1 MSGDEIRIGFMP
13 LTDSAPLVVAKQFGF
28 FEAQGL
34 NVTLKREVSWAN
46 IRDNLIFNEIQA
58 AHMLAPMLMASSLGV
73 GGIQSKLVT
82 AYSFGLNGNAVSVSN
97 ALYAQMSLFEEHLV
111 MKPERCAPVLKKVI
125 AQRKQSG
132 MPVLRFAVVFP
143 FSMHNYL
150 LRYWLASSGIDV
162 DRDVNITVVPPSRV
176 VQALQED
183 LIDGYCVGEPW
194 NTHAVKNKV
203 GVTLIT
209 GYEICNNAPEKVLAL
224 KQSWAQANPDV
235 HAKLVKALYSAS
247 EWIDD
252 KNNRD
257 ELKRTLSAPEYVG
270 APVESIENAL
280 NGEVCNPSCSSCRK
294 IEHFA
299 LPFKENATL
308 PSQEHAIWILQ
319 QMQRWGQVDN
329 SVNLT
334 TIAKSVYWTDFYY
347 NAIQ

>member
-1 MSGDEIRIGFMP
+1 MSEEIRIGFMP
-13 LTDSAPLVVAKQFGF
+13 LTDSAPLIVAKAFGF
-28 FEAQGL
+28 FEAEGL
-34 NVTLKREVSWAN
+34 SVSLKREVSWAN
-46 IRDNLIFNEIQA
+46 IRDNLIFNEIDA

-111 MKPERCAPVLKKVI
+111 MHPSLCAPVLKKVI
-125 AQRKQSG
+125 EQRKQSG
-132 MPVLRFAVVFP
+132 LPALRFAVVFP

-150 LRYWLASSGIDV
+150 LRYWLASAGIDV
-162 DRDVNITVVPPSRV
+162 DRDVKVTVVPPSRV

-209 GYEICNNAPEKVLAL
+209 GYEIFNNAPEKVLAV
-224 KQSWAQANPDV
+224 KQSWANEQPEI
-235 HAKLVKALYSAS
+235 HRKLVRALYQAS
-247 EWIDD
+247 QWIDD
-252 KNNRD
+252 ERNRD
-257 ELKRTLSAPEYVG
+257 ELKKLLSAPEYVG

-280 NGEVCNPSCSSCRK
+280 NGEVCNPACSSCRK

-299 LPFKENATL
+299 LPFKEQATL
-308 PSQEHAIWILQ
+308 PSQAHAVWILQ
-319 QMQRWGQVDN
+319 QMQRWGQISGAID
-329 SVNLT
+329 LEAT
-334 TIAKSVYWTDFYY
+334 AESVYWTDFYQK
-347 NAIQ
+347 AIQ